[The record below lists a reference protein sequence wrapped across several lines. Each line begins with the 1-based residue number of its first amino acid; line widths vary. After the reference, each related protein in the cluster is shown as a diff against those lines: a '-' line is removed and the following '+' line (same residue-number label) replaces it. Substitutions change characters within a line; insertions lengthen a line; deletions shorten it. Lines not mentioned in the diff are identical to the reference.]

1 MYFTRVLAFH
11 PGNELTRGRIG
22 PNRPSRQSPRQFF
35 GNRVRISTYKSL
47 SGVKSLFLI
56 SNWVAPIFLTPVP
69 QKLTRFDASPLS
81 ITSRK
86 SLIGPDQLA
95 PVLRIYS
102 IRASL

>member
-1 MYFTRVLAFH
+1 MGTSAHCMLLSLPILRAYARR
-11 PGNELTRGRIG
+11 NSG
-22 PNRPSRQSPRQFF
+22 PNHPSVLRQPLEDQHMQIIVGRKIALPDFELGWS
-35 GNRVRISTYKSL
+35 
-47 SGVKSLFLI
+47 
-56 SNWVAPIFLTPVP
+56 IFLTPVP

-102 IRASL
+102 TRSSL